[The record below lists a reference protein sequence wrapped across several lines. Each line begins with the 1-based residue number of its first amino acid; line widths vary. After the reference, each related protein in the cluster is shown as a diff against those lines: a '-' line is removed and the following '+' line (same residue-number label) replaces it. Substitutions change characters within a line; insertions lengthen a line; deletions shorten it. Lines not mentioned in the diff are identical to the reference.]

1 MVIFMNGG
9 DIARL
14 GFAEGDRIDLFTAIK
29 GATDRR
35 VSGLRIV
42 EYAIPSGCCAAYYP
56 ETNPLFPLDHHDKK
70 SKTPS
75 YKLLPVF
82 LARSREGAQTAR

>member
-1 MVIFMNGG
+1 MNAE

-14 GFAEGDRIDLFTAIK
+14 GFVNGGSVDLRTAIDQSTERQI
-29 GATDRR
+29 GAL
-35 VSGLRIV
+35 SIV
-42 EYAIPSGCCAAYYP
+42 EYDISKGCCAAYYP
-56 ETNPLFPLDHHDKK
+56 ETNPLFPLGHHDKK

-82 LARSREGAQTAR
+82 VIKSKGQPKD